1 MANNIAVIV
10 SCDTK
15 ENEALFVCEK
25 VAAHECE
32 PILVDISCSGK
43 ACDKAS
49 IKPFE
54 IVDGLLPTGKTLSDI
69 SKSEAIN
76 TMAQGLKHTLKMLYQ
91 NEKIDG
97 VIGMGGLQNTE
108 ICTAAMRELPLGF
121 PKVMVSTVASGRRYF
136 ASVVG
141 KSDIVTIPSIVD
153 FNGINRVSSVILS
166 SAVAAICAMAK
177 EKQEICWAGPCKVI
191 ASTMMGVTND
201 TVVRASQLMKDK
213 GFEVLSFHS
222 TGAGGATLEGMAKA
236 GRLDGIMDLSLQEM
250 TAEYF
255 GGYGFSAGANE
266 RLNGAA
272 QAGIPM
278 VVCPGA
284 IDFICLRKNEL
295 FDDSE
300 KRGMV
305 WHNSDLAHVRLYDN
319 EVLDIVRTI
328 CSRVNSSSGRVSVLL
343 PRKGL
348 RTLSEPGQ
356 VFYRPELMEKI
367 EMLFKELLSGG
378 IVFKAFDMGF
388 TDSEF
393 ALIAA
398 NEMES
403 LLQ

>member
-1 MANNIAVIV
+1 
-10 SCDTK
+10 
-15 ENEALFVCEK
+15 
-25 VAAHECE
+25 
-32 PILVDISCSGK
+32 
-43 ACDKAS
+43 
-49 IKPFE
+49 
-54 IVDGLLPTGKTLSDI
+54 
-69 SKSEAIN
+69 
-76 TMAQGLKHTLKMLYQ
+76 
-91 NEKIDG
+91 
-97 VIGMGGLQNTE
+97 
-108 ICTAAMRELPLGF
+108 
-121 PKVMVSTVASGRRYF
+121 
-136 ASVVG
+136 
-141 KSDIVTIPSIVD
+141 
-153 FNGINRVSSVILS
+153 
-166 SAVAAICAMAK
+166 
-177 EKQEICWAGPCKVI
+177 
-191 ASTMMGVTND
+191 
-201 TVVRASQLMKDK
+201 
-213 GFEVLSFHS
+213 
-222 TGAGGATLEGMAKA
+222 
-236 GRLDGIMDLSLQEM
+236 
-250 TAEYF
+250 
-255 GGYGFSAGANE
+255 
-266 RLNGAA
+266 
-272 QAGIPM
+272 M
-278 VVCPGA
+278 VVYPGA